1 LDGKR
6 GMKRNAGH
14 AEVFWDFGHPSS
26 PQNPKRVRSVSRLL
40 HLQRHPAMDWTAP
53 DMSELFDSTESSL
66 PRLHHPRS
74 ARLRLPLPLEER
86 KPRAKPPLLSLPTET
101 PSRRPPKHRNTSSS
115 SSPCPT
121 NMGHP
126 FCHTP
131 PPQKTSNFPDP
142 PHPIPSPPPLL
153 SAFQRFSIS
162 AFTPP
167 RPHFMGHHL
176 ISSHQKSKI
185 QNPKSTHHQPLIHSF
200 STRTLTSGLRPLK
213 SPPLSAKFS
222 CPAAPPAVS

>member
-1 LDGKR
+1 MSASEKR
-6 GMKRNAGH
+6 GQSRG
-14 AEVFWDFGHPSS
+14 PT
-26 PQNPKRVRSVSRLL
+26 PKSRG
-40 HLQRHPAMDWTAP
+40 P
-53 DMSELFDSTESSL
+53 
-66 PRLHHPRS
+66 
-74 ARLRLPLPLEER
+74 
-86 KPRAKPPLLSLPTET
+86 
-101 PSRRPPKHRNTSSS
+101 PPKSQGPPPESQGRTLKSHLPPRPFAASAVT

-176 ISSHQKSKI
+176 ISSHPKSKI
-185 QNPKSTHHQPLIHSF
+185 KNPKSTHHQPLIHSF
-200 STRTLTSGLRPLK
+200 STRPLTSGLRPLK

>member
-1 LDGKR
+1 MDGKR

-86 KPRAKPPLLSLPTET
+86 KKPARSHRSFLF
-101 PSRRPPKHRNTSSS
+101 PPKHRAAGHRNT
-115 SSPCPT
+115 
-121 NMGHP
+121 G
-126 FCHTP
+126 TP
-131 PPQKTSNFPDP
+131 LPLPRVPHSRDTASVTPRPRKKPQTFPIR
-142 PHPIPSPPPLL
+142 PIPSRLLPLF
-153 SAFQRFSIS
+153 FQRFSVSASQLLPLHVPIS
-162 AFTPP
+162 WDT
-167 RPHFMGHHL
+167 
-176 ISSHQKSKI
+176 I
-185 QNPKSTHHQPLIHSF
+185 
-200 STRTLTSGLRPLK
+200 
-213 SPPLSAKFS
+213 
-222 CPAAPPAVS
+222 

>member
-101 PSRRPPKHRNTSSS
+101 PSRRPPKHRNT
-115 SSPCPT
+115 
-121 NMGHP
+121 G
-126 FCHTP
+126 TP
-131 PPQKTSNFPDP
+131 LPLPRVPHSRDTASVTPRPRKKPQIPPIR
-142 PHPIPSPPPLL
+142 PIPSRLLPLF
-153 SAFQRFSIS
+153 FQRFSVSASQLLPLHVPIS
-162 AFTPP
+162 WDT
-167 RPHFMGHHL
+167 
-176 ISSHQKSKI
+176 I
-185 QNPKSTHHQPLIHSF
+185 
-200 STRTLTSGLRPLK
+200 
-213 SPPLSAKFS
+213 
-222 CPAAPPAVS
+222 

>member
-1 LDGKR
+1 
-6 GMKRNAGH
+6 MKRNAGH

-101 PSRRPPKHRNTSSS
+101 PSRRPPKHRNTGTPEHLFLFPVSPIQGTPHLSHPAPAKNLKFPRS
-115 SSPCPT
+115 APSHPVSSPSS
-121 NMGHP
+121 
-126 FCHTP
+126 F
-131 PPQKTSNFPDP
+131 SV
-142 PHPIPSPPPLL
+142 
-153 SAFQRFSIS
+153 SAFQHLSFYPSTS
-162 AFTPP
+162 PFHGTPSNFFP
-167 RPHFMGHHL
+167 
-176 ISSHQKSKI
+176 SKI
-185 QNPKSTHHQPLIHSF
+185 KN
-200 STRTLTSGLRPLK
+200 
-213 SPPLSAKFS
+213 
-222 CPAAPPAVS
+222 